1 MVEGLPT
8 LSIMLEEDEREL
20 KPIFEL
26 GLGNISNFDN
36 DIDLLL
42 EEIDILEN
50 NKIILKNIIY
60 TYRGDMDEYIKL
72 AKYSEKLNPTKHLNT
87 EAD

>member
-42 EEIDILEN
+42 EEIDISEAGVL
-50 NKIILKNIIY
+50 L
-60 TYRGDMDEYIKL
+60 RGGFIGFFF
-72 AKYSEKLNPTKHLNT
+72 
-87 EAD
+87 